1 MTELPPTYLLW
12 QCIARGTAAQPDV
25 ELLTFEHQGQIQTRS
40 YRQLWDHAQ
49 RIAAALR
56 AQNLARGEC
65 FALLMPNHPEFV
77 EAMIAA
83 SLTGTVFVPIDPRA
97 HGPRLGFMLNHAQ
110 CRGVIASDVALSAL
124 QAVRGQLPGL
134 RWIYA
139 LQSGEVPHVN
149 ADWRDVLPLAD
160 ALRSPPSHPISEQQ
174 APADAQAPWQI
185 LYTSGTTGEPKGIM
199 MTQRRYMENAL
210 ATRFMCGYTA
220 QDRPYTGLSFTH
232 ANAQVLTLGSCLAQ
246 GMRGVFSRR
255 FTKSRL
261 WDIARRFGCTTF
273 NLLGGM
279 TTAIYAQPPL
289 PGDADNPVRF
299 VLSAGM
305 PAAIWRDFERRF
317 GLKVLEFYGAAEGGL
332 TINPIG
338 AGPVGSIG
346 RPVPSLKH
354 RIVDEQGHDVAP
366 GADGERIGELLFQP
380 ADGSPIKVQYL
391 HNPKA
396 SEEKSRD
403 GWIWMGD
410 IVREDADGWL
420 YFLHR
425 KGASL
430 RRNGE
435 FIDPA
440 PIETLI
446 ADDPQVDDVYVYGIT
461 AANGVPGEKDI
472 VAAVVPA
479 DPATFE
485 PQSVFARCRRLL
497 SANAVPTYIQVLT
510 QIPKTASEKPQE
522 RFLLQAFEQ
531 NPASIH
537 RQQ

>member
-1 MTELPPTYLLW
+1 MSNPTPPFLLW
-12 QCIARGTAAQPDV
+12 ECIARGVAARPDLD
-25 ELLTFEHQGQIQTRS
+25 LLTFEHQGQVETRG
-40 YRQLWDHAQ
+40 YRQLWDNAQ

-56 AQNLARGEC
+56 ARNLAPGEC

-97 HGPRLGFMLNHAQ
+97 HGSRLAFMLDHVP
-110 CRGVIASDVALSAL
+110 CRGVIASDVALGAL
-124 QAVRGQLPGL
+124 QAVRGALSHL

-139 LQSGEVPHVN
+139 LESGEVARAQ

-160 ALRSPPSHPISEQQ
+160 ALRQPPSHPIDARD
-174 APADAQAPWQI
+174 APADALGPWQI
-185 LYTSGTTGEPKGIM
+185 LFTSGTTGDPKGIT
-199 MTQRRYMENAL
+199 MTQRRFMENAL
-210 ATRFMCGYTA
+210 ATKAMCGYTA
-220 QDRPYTGLSFTH
+220 EDRPYTGLSFTH
-232 ANAQVLTLGSCLAQ
+232 ANAQALTLGSCLAQ

-261 WDIARRFGCTTF
+261 WDITRQFGCTTF

-279 TTAIYAQPPL
+279 TTAIYAQPPR
-289 PGDADNPVRF
+289 PDDADNPVRF

-317 GLKVLEFYGAAEGGL
+317 GLQVLEFYGAAEGGL

-338 AGPVGSIG
+338 VGPVGSIG

-354 RIVDEQGHDVAP
+354 RIVDDEGRDVAP
-366 GADGERIGELLFQP
+366 DANGERVGELLFQP
-380 ADGSPIKVQYL
+380 IDGSPMKVQYL
-391 HNPKA
+391 HNPRA
-396 SEEKSRD
+396 SEEKSRG

-410 IVREDADGWL
+410 IVREDANGWL

-435 FIDPA
+435 FIDAA
-440 PIETLI
+440 PIETLL
-446 ADDPQVDDVYVYGIT
+446 ADDPQVDDVYVYGVPS
-461 AANGVPGEKDI
+461 ANGVAGEKDI
-472 VAAVVPA
+472 VAAVVPSDRA
-479 DPATFE
+479 AFDA
-485 PQSVFARCRRLL
+485 QRLFARCREALP
-497 SANAVPTYIQVLT
+497 ANAVPSFIQVLA
-510 QIPKTASEKPQE
+510 QIPKTASEKPQD
-522 RFLLQAFEQ
+522 RFLLEAFTAD
-531 NPASIH
+531 PASVH
-537 RQQ
+537 RPA